1 MSYKITSYTY
11 DQAAKLGLRVLPSD
25 KKKYKI
31 KIYDGATG
39 KFLFYGGDSNYSDYP
54 TYILSHGKTF
64 ADMRRKL
71 YHLRHKKEI
80 NKIGSRGYI
89 ISQLLW

>member
-1 MSYKITSYTY
+1 MSYKITPYTLNR
-11 DQAAKLGLRVLPSD
+11 AAELGLRVIPSD

-31 KIYDGATG
+31 KIYDANTG

-54 TYILSHGKTF
+54 TYILSHGKGF
-64 ADMRRKL
+64 ADTRRNL

-89 ISQLLW
+89 IAYLLW